1 MPESYEYVGQLVN
14 SSLSG
19 DADIMKQTRSLYA
32 RSNVIIR
39 RFASA
44 SLNTKIMLF
53 KAYCAPVYGCQLW
66 CSMCQYSHRKLHVA
80 YNDGFRQLLHESR
93 WCSASQLFVA
103 NNVPSFDAKIRKL
116 VYSLRRLLNVSMC
129 FLCVK

>member
-1 MPESYEYVGQLVN
+1 MSYDVIQWYLVTVPESYEYVGQLVN

-53 KAYCAPVYGCQLW
+53 KAYCAPVYGCQL
-66 CSMCQYSHRKLHVA
+66 
-80 YNDGFRQLLHESR
+80 
-93 WCSASQLFVA
+93 
-103 NNVPSFDAKIRKL
+103 
-116 VYSLRRLLNVSMC
+116 
-129 FLCVK
+129 